1 MEWRSSSLI
10 IFFPWR
16 HPGKEDEEL
25 RRTYLP
31 KIPGENQQRLPEA
44 ERMLFGKSRE
54 AVQRRS
60 AAFGRIVEVDDR
72 LASHEFA
79 DCDYCEEGWFGT
91 TQSPP
96 GGCCAT
102 YEKMNFILAPKEW
115 WLHPLFCQASKP
127 TSSSAAPS
135 A

>member
-1 MEWRSSSLI
+1 MEVIITHHLLSL
-10 IFFPWR
+10 
-16 HPGKEDEEL
+16 E
-25 RRTYLP
+25 
-31 KIPGENQQRLPEA
+31 
-44 ERMLFGKSRE
+44 SRE

-91 TQSPP
+91 TQPPP

-102 YEKMNFILAPKEW
+102 YEKMNFILAPKER
-115 WLHPLFCQASKP
+115 WLHPERSICLSCLGEVEGEEPGDPKGLTGLQ
-127 TSSSAAPS
+127 SAEICIVHFWMPECK
-135 A
+135 

>member
-1 MEWRSSSLI
+1 MEVIITHHLLSL
-10 IFFPWR
+10 
-16 HPGKEDEEL
+16 E
-25 RRTYLP
+25 
-31 KIPGENQQRLPEA
+31 
-44 ERMLFGKSRE
+44 SRE

-102 YEKMNFILAPKEW
+102 YEKMNFILAPKER
-115 WLHPLFCQASKP
+115 WLHPERSICLSCLGEVEGEERAAAKAAAKANPEALHSAPPLHPASP
-127 TSSSAAPS
+127 FHANYI
-135 A
+135 